1 MKATGYTKSTISLNH
16 IYEEL
21 EEVLL
26 QLKTDLNKAFSGNK
40 AAAQRVRT
48 GSIHFEQVAKMYR
61 KLSIQENKAQEEQK
75 RKKKKTCKK

>member
-1 MKATGYTKSTISLNH
+1 MKVTCYTKSTISLYQ

-21 EEVLL
+21 EGLL
-26 QLKTDLNKAFSGNK
+26 FQIKTDLNKAFSGNK
-40 AAAQRVRT
+40 SAAQRVRT

-61 KLSIQENKAQEEQK
+61 KLSIQENKEQEEQK